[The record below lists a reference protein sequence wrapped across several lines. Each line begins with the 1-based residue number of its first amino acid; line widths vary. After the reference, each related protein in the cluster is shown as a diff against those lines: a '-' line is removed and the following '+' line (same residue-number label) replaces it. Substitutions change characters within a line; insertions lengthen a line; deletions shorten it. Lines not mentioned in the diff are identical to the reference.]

1 VKMAKEKRKTASE
14 LKKIAEKLRKRG
26 KKIVTTNGIFDI
38 LHIGHIRYLREA
50 KNLGDILIVAVNSDS
65 STKNIKGPRRPLNNE
80 NDRAEALAALECIDY
95 VALFN
100 EDNPKNILEAIK
112 PDVHVKGGDYK
123 IEDIVEK
130 ETVEKNNGRIVL
142 IKKVDGYST
151 SELIRKIIEL
161 YKN

>member
-1 VKMAKEKRKTASE
+1 MAKEKRKTASE

>member
-1 VKMAKEKRKTASE
+1 MAKEKRKTASE

-38 LHIGHIRYLREA
+38 LHIGHIRYLQEA
-50 KNLGDILIVAVNSDS
+50 KKLGNILIVAVNSDS

-151 SELIRKIIEL
+151 SELIRKIIERS
-161 YKN
+161 